1 MSELPAGWVE
11 APLEDCVDILDAQR
25 QPINSEE
32 RAQRVK
38 GKGAE
43 ELFPYYGATGQ
54 VGMIDSFLFD
64 EELVALGEDG
74 VPFFEGDKHKA
85 YMLRGKTWVNNHAH
99 VLRGIFE
106 VLDNRIL
113 CYFLNQFDYRDY
125 VNGGTRL
132 KLTQANMRRIPLR
145 IPPRAEQKRIAQKL
159 DALLAQV
166 DTLKARI
173 DAIPALLKRFRQSIL
188 AAAIAGS
195 LSEDW
200 RNTHGDAS
208 DGKKLHDLLRG
219 LHEKAGGHSRGN
231 ASDPSDEAHDL
242 SLDDMPP
249 QWDVAVLRDICEPGW
264 PITYG
269 ILKPGP
275 ELEHGVPYIR
285 VADFPGNK
293 LRLEGIKKTSEEI
306 DALFKRARLRA
317 GDLLLSIRGS
327 VGRLIKIPAELEGA
341 NITQDTARLSIS
353 PAVSTP
359 YIYWALL
366 AESTQRRMRAAT
378 RGVAVRGI
386 NIGDVRALQIP
397 LPSRDEQD
405 EIVRRVEQLF
415 AFADQLEAKVAIA
428 KQRIDTL
435 TQSILAKA
443 FRGELVP
450 QDPNDEPA
458 SMLLERIRA
467 QRVAAPKPRRGRKPI
482 SST

>member
-1 MSELPAGWVE
+1 MEISLPPKE
-11 APLEDCVDILDAQR
+11 
-25 QPINSEE
+25 
-32 RAQRVK
+32 
-38 GKGAE
+38 
-43 ELFPYYGATGQ
+43 
-54 VGMIDSFLFD
+54 
-64 EELVALGEDG
+64 
-74 VPFFEGDKHKA
+74 
-85 YMLRGKTWVNNHAH
+85 
-99 VLRGIFE
+99 
-106 VLDNRIL
+106 
-113 CYFLNQFDYRDY
+113 
-125 VNGGTRL
+125 
-132 KLTQANMRRIPLR
+132 
-145 IPPRAEQKRIAQKL
+145 EQKRIAQKL
-159 DALLAQV
+159 DALLDRV
-166 DTLKARI
+166 DTLKSRI
-173 DAIPALLKRFRQSIL
+173 DAIPTLLKRFRQSIL
-188 AAAIAGS
+188 AAAVAGS

-200 RNTHGDAS
+200 RNAHGDAI
-208 DGKKLHDLLRG
+208 DGRKLHDLLRA
-219 LHEKAGGHSRGN
+219 LHEKAGGHARGN

-242 SLDDMPP
+242 SRDDMPP
-249 QWDVAVLRDICEPGW
+249 QWDIAVLRDICEPGR

-275 ELEHGVPYIR
+275 ELEHGIPYIR

-306 DALFKRARLRA
+306 DQLFKRARLRA

-353 PAVSTP
+353 PTVSTD
-359 YIYWALL
+359 YVYWALL